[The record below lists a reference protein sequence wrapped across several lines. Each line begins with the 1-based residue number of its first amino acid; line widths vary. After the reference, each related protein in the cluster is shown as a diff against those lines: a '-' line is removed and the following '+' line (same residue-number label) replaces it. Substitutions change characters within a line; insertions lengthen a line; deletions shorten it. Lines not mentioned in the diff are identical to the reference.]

1 MIDRYDVIYV
11 DDEPTMTTIFNQV
24 VNMKY
29 QQWRAITFN
38 DPQAL
43 YTRIEARSISARVW
57 IVDLMM
63 PEKNGIQIA
72 QAVRATGDF
81 SAVLIGYTALD
92 PQSLG
97 RQEEFSPALDLFSRI
112 IGKQE
117 GFIKVLASLHAT
129 VLRQVKA

>member
-24 VNMKY
+24 VNLKY
-29 QQWRAITFN
+29 QQWRTIAFN
-38 DPQAL
+38 DPSIL
-43 YTRIEARSISARVW
+43 FDRIEARNITSRVW
-57 IVDLMM
+57 IIDLMM

-81 SAVLIGYTALD
+81 STVLIGYTALD
-92 PQSLG
+92 PQALG
-97 RQEEFSPALDLFSRI
+97 RSAEYSAALDLFSRI

-117 GFIKVLASLHAT
+117 GFIKVLASLQAT